1 LYNPAFNFLLLF
13 EGARLQDLLE
23 VVAVVEEAV
32 LVVAVV
38 DSVEEVPQGAVVDL
52 PGVEGVDSEDA
63 ADIRI

>member
-1 LYNPAFNFLLLF
+1 
-13 EGARLQDLLE
+13 

-52 PGVEGVDSEDA
+52 PGVEAVVDSEDG
-63 ADIRI
+63 ADTRM